1 MANIRAQDVQRNK
14 KLDMFNKLVASKT
27 KVNRSPRL
35 KSITDRDL
43 DKDSNMIS
51 KKFSKMLSFKP
62 EKVSTPTEVL
72 DVGISES
79 GMSSQVVYGGDIQSG
94 TKVKKMRRI
103 GPSGGSNGGLLSLL
117 TGQNKTFA
125 SMYTKN
131 AELMTKMHSE
141 SMSATLKMANLQSKH
156 MQSMSESLA
165 KMAQIKST
173 VQVEYYKNNLETQ
186 NSILK
191 ELQEINRNI
200 RTGFNINEKG
210 KVEIDKKQESMIR
223 DLFSGGNMRA
233 KGKNMLVHLAKAYGD
248 SKSGGGASMLSS
260 ILPMM
265 GSMFEMGG
273 TPALM
278 SMMIQGGLTKGTK
291 SLGNKFLNPRKGRQL
306 NNLIND
312 PGQFFEVMMNNW
324 AAMDPNGIKGF
335 IGKNLGSGKNKISTV
350 DLSKYLTK
358 DKDDRANFD
367 GAAHTSLTKVIPS
380 LLTKIHSSV
389 SGLPEMHYNY
399 QTKRFESLKEGER
412 LLKSGASNELKKQMK
427 MIEKQFTGYSYK
439 KNGKDEYQSG
449 IFSILNAETLANN
462 ANGNLVLTLIK
473 TRGKQL
479 SDGFIKLIS
488 YFAQNNQDPGEMLD
502 QANFSIEFLADI
514 LYNIDGKNVK
524 MDQQKY
530 DGASAFKTFLEVFRD
545 LDDEQAKN
553 AWKELMNQADRSRE
567 AMSKSIDVA
576 LKEAEGSTAAFSSFS
591 YGVKRDDK
599 GRTRARTSEE
609 QYEEFI
615 KNRSE
620 DIYSMMAGHTI
631 DLSGVASPEDLK
643 RRIKDEYNKMV
654 APLFVGDVNKI
665 KAKLKAKSA
674 QLKRENHAFA
684 PMMAKLADSFTKGGE
699 LFGQDVDYAELAGV
713 NTWEDLMDKKAPKFE
728 PMGVSDGIEQAK
740 GIAKWH
746 LQNNPK
752 MRAATGI
759 GGMAAFGGLVKV
771 MAEKSGMSGPLGST
785 MLGTFAAFSL
795 GASGRLTRMMDM
807 MGDEGNEKMTRK
819 DGTESNVTKRE
830 AMTEAMYR
838 EFLPKA
844 WGMNTG
850 MKIGGWVRN
859 NVRFGPILGPV
870 VGLTSGLILAKTSG
884 WVLKVAGAFGKMGKG
899 LLNWAGKKVTGD
911 KDVNWGDSIRDMLRE
926 RMGLP
931 PIGSDTF
938 TLKEVLKSNKDKST
952 NLIDT
957 VTGRRETDTL
967 AYKNKLN
974 DLKKRDLQAYYREVR
989 RMAGYDNTNKVAN
1002 TNIQEMNY
1010 DSIIDDSNEDLYDD
1024 TGYKVQKEDNVLNV
1038 RVLGGHLDAIGAIGA
1053 LDTESYKERLKEMKK
1068 TADKDSGGD
1077 PVTKAALKDTMT
1089 KAEIFIKNNKVTK
1102 EQEKRQNI
1110 QEMTEDANKKSLE
1123 IIAANATGTGEG
1135 EQKEKKSSWLTGLL
1149 GLMGGLPALGGL
1161 LTAAMPLIASVA
1173 GGAALAAFGPKI
1185 VDGAVKGWNNLG
1197 DTFYGK
1203 KKDGEI
1209 MPLGDGKTSFAID
1222 TFRAGKFFANS
1233 RVGKGIGK
1241 VVGGTIGKTLK
1252 SADKVAGKAT
1262 EWGIN
1267 TFGKKGIDALSSGA
1281 GGALGDTAI
1290 KFIDD
1295 VGEKGLASAFG
1306 GAVTDGGGKIVNKTL
1321 DKTKGIMLKT
1331 IDGLKGLFSKVPV
1344 LNKVASKADDILSGA
1359 KKVFTEAF
1367 EKIAPKLAMEGG
1379 EKAAKGGLKG
1389 GLKNLLTI
1397 GGVTAVLNL
1406 GFIAWDFYQGM
1417 KEAEKFFS
1425 ISEDDKPTLLQRLA
1439 SGLTYGILSAIES
1452 IPGCF
1457 IVAAVLSAIDSA
1469 MQWLCRKIYGILDG
1483 ILDTIGLGDN
1493 EDEEMDMRILEGGL
1507 DKGATEGWTANEI
1520 REDRK
1525 KAETQQAAN
1534 QQVSEKVK
1542 EMQANGVSDW
1552 KIELGKTGIGKM
1564 GGSGGDSRT
1573 MMNGR
1578 AATGITPSFY
1588 NQNNFP
1594 AYKMGSMNLQ
1604 DDGCSLA
1611 VMKMISEYQGKPI
1624 PDIVLISRMRNHV
1637 LPNQTVSI
1645 QYFAEFGG
1653 QLTKSSQDVTNAL
1666 KAPGSAIA
1674 ILTRNGSTAHFIA
1687 VINRDRSTVWVG
1699 DPLKDDWE
1707 IMSAND
1713 GKITGYMMGAAV
1725 FSSTAVV
1732 TGLNLPKQGGS
1743 GAPKK
1748 HTGGFGGQYT
1758 KNTFSYKSPWNFN
1771 RKQDQAGHQSN
1782 VPEYYSKYM
1791 EQFKNQGLVQ
1801 ATPTLAAGTAG
1812 SYVGGSAF
1820 EKILSVVS
1828 KGEFDIDNPKDPTV
1842 LGRSSTDTGHS
1853 LSYGIPGMNTRT
1865 GSMKSFMDMY
1875 GAKLGLS
1882 GDPTSPAFR
1891 EQFKKVANQNPQAM
1905 FEAQAGWLQNKYFT
1919 RYMKNGSIKAGLEPF
1934 IGPLASDLGIQA
1946 YLMDMTIQKGK
1957 VDKYL
1962 NAIRGMNPDQAF
1974 NTMRKMEMDSMGAEF
1989 RKALGD
1995 RTASAK
2001 GLQNRIDKRAKAY
2014 NALKGQGGAGGKK
2027 ALQKLNLG
2035 GGAGGYVDM
2044 ITKKEQSAREQNM
2057 RNPGKINVHT
2067 GQVNT
2072 RQQAVKTLPRSA
2084 TREDAPDNQLQRTLA
2099 KEIKALQQGYPKWLA
2114 IAMGEDNHI
2123 GGRKYA
2129 SNDQP
2134 WCHYFVTWCF
2144 RTAGY
2149 SVAMNGSSQDPIRN
2163 SDWIKIKDPLP
2174 GCVIVLSK
2182 NGGGN
2187 KNDPDGAVRGH
2198 SMFYIGP
2205 HTGGRS
2211 ESWYVA
2217 TGNNRNKHGQSCVRV
2232 KDYSLADSGG
2242 KSFVGFFIPK
2252 VALADMEKAA
2262 GRKAT
2267 EIKKTDTSNLTSTDG
2282 GGTEGVVEGAA
2293 TAAAATPSR
2302 GTSTKFGGWFKADG
2316 SQVFFD
2322 FGNNGATAGTD
2333 PNSAQAASG
2342 TETMG
2347 GTGSAVPGYTD
2358 KGKVVDPISVPKDS
2372 RPYKAAQK
2380 AVANASGKPVG
2391 LCAKYVRIA
2400 LEAAGYSINR
2410 KASAYM
2416 YHTEG
2421 VMAQAGFTQISVASK
2436 PQIGD
2441 VLVWGATKKHVHG
2454 HIQIYCGSLSGK
2466 GAGWVSDFKQNT
2478 HLAWSDYGEVWLY
2491 RDSQYLGQANTSG
2504 VGQIKTDANT
2514 GKDTMKTTGGK
2525 EMGATKPQDDKATN
2539 QRAQADMAKAA
2550 IKEFKA
2556 STGARSASTWVKENN
2571 AHRIAQ
2577 QKYQE
2582 QRNDTMKKSLF
2593 GIADISY
2600 TPSDRNTAKIL
2611 STAAGYAQDSPTG
2624 KAGMDGILGL
2634 LGKLVDVTVQNKQA
2648 TTEMINE
2655 TKKQTEVVK
2664 SNVAAT
2670 QNVAEITEKK
2680 ASGGN
2685 VTINQ
2690 ASTAAEMIDQFKYIM
2705 NDEIEMFKG
2714 LTN

>member
-1 MANIRAQDVQRNK
+1 
-14 KLDMFNKLVASKT
+14 
-27 KVNRSPRL
+27 
-35 KSITDRDL
+35 
-43 DKDSNMIS
+43 
-51 KKFSKMLSFKP
+51 
-62 EKVSTPTEVL
+62 
-72 DVGISES
+72 
-79 GMSSQVVYGGDIQSG
+79 
-94 TKVKKMRRI
+94 
-103 GPSGGSNGGLLSLL
+103 
-117 TGQNKTFA
+117 
-125 SMYTKN
+125 
-131 AELMTKMHSE
+131 
-141 SMSATLKMANLQSKH
+141 
-156 MQSMSESLA
+156 
-165 KMAQIKST
+165 
-173 VQVEYYKNNLETQ
+173 
-186 NSILK
+186 
-191 ELQEINRNI
+191 
-200 RTGFNINEKG
+200 
-210 KVEIDKKQESMIR
+210 
-223 DLFSGGNMRA
+223 
-233 KGKNMLVHLAKAYGD
+233 
-248 SKSGGGASMLSS
+248 
-260 ILPMM
+260 
-265 GSMFEMGG
+265 
-273 TPALM
+273 
-278 SMMIQGGLTKGTK
+278 
-291 SLGNKFLNPRKGRQL
+291 
-306 NNLIND
+306 
-312 PGQFFEVMMNNW
+312 
-324 AAMDPNGIKGF
+324 
-335 IGKNLGSGKNKISTV
+335 
-350 DLSKYLTK
+350 
-358 DKDDRANFD
+358 
-367 GAAHTSLTKVIPS
+367 
-380 LLTKIHSSV
+380 
-389 SGLPEMHYNY
+389 
-399 QTKRFESLKEGER
+399 
-412 LLKSGASNELKKQMK
+412 
-427 MIEKQFTGYSYK
+427 
-439 KNGKDEYQSG
+439 
-449 IFSILNAETLANN
+449 
-462 ANGNLVLTLIK
+462 
-473 TRGKQL
+473 
-479 SDGFIKLIS
+479 
-488 YFAQNNQDPGEMLD
+488 
-502 QANFSIEFLADI
+502 
-514 LYNIDGKNVK
+514 
-524 MDQQKY
+524 
-530 DGASAFKTFLEVFRD
+530 
-545 LDDEQAKN
+545 
-553 AWKELMNQADRSRE
+553 
-567 AMSKSIDVA
+567 
-576 LKEAEGSTAAFSSFS
+576 
-591 YGVKRDDK
+591 
-599 GRTRARTSEE
+599 
-609 QYEEFI
+609 
-615 KNRSE
+615 
-620 DIYSMMAGHTI
+620 
-631 DLSGVASPEDLK
+631 
-643 RRIKDEYNKMV
+643 
-654 APLFVGDVNKI
+654 
-665 KAKLKAKSA
+665 
-674 QLKRENHAFA
+674 
-684 PMMAKLADSFTKGGE
+684 
-699 LFGQDVDYAELAGV
+699 
-713 NTWEDLMDKKAPKFE
+713 
-728 PMGVSDGIEQAK
+728 
-740 GIAKWH
+740 
-746 LQNNPK
+746 
-752 MRAATGI
+752 
-759 GGMAAFGGLVKV
+759 
-771 MAEKSGMSGPLGST
+771 
-785 MLGTFAAFSL
+785 
-795 GASGRLTRMMDM
+795 
-807 MGDEGNEKMTRK
+807 
-819 DGTESNVTKRE
+819 
-830 AMTEAMYR
+830 
-838 EFLPKA
+838 
-844 WGMNTG
+844 
-850 MKIGGWVRN
+850 
-859 NVRFGPILGPV
+859 
-870 VGLTSGLILAKTSG
+870 
-884 WVLKVAGAFGKMGKG
+884 
-899 LLNWAGKKVTGD
+899 
-911 KDVNWGDSIRDMLRE
+911 
-926 RMGLP
+926 
-931 PIGSDTF
+931 
-938 TLKEVLKSNKDKST
+938 
-952 NLIDT
+952 
-957 VTGRRETDTL
+957 
-967 AYKNKLN
+967 
-974 DLKKRDLQAYYREVR
+974 
-989 RMAGYDNTNKVAN
+989 
-1002 TNIQEMNY
+1002 
-1010 DSIIDDSNEDLYDD
+1010 
-1024 TGYKVQKEDNVLNV
+1024 
-1038 RVLGGHLDAIGAIGA
+1038 
-1053 LDTESYKERLKEMKK
+1053 
-1068 TADKDSGGD
+1068 
-1077 PVTKAALKDTMT
+1077 
-1089 KAEIFIKNNKVTK
+1089 
-1102 EQEKRQNI
+1102 
-1110 QEMTEDANKKSLE
+1110 
-1123 IIAANATGTGEG
+1123 
-1135 EQKEKKSSWLTGLL
+1135 
-1149 GLMGGLPALGGL
+1149 
-1161 LTAAMPLIASVA
+1161 
-1173 GGAALAAFGPKI
+1173 
-1185 VDGAVKGWNNLG
+1185 
-1197 DTFYGK
+1197 
-1203 KKDGEI
+1203 

-1233 RVGKGIGK
+1233 RIGKGIGK
-1241 VVGGTIGKTLK
+1241 VVGGTVGKTLK
-1252 SADKVAGKAT
+1252 SADRFAGKAT

-1306 GAVTDGGGKIVNKTL
+1306 SAAVDATGSVAGKAL

-1331 IDGLKGLFSKVPV
+1331 IDGLKGLFTKVPL
-1344 LNKVASKADDILSGA
+1344 LNKISSKADDILSGA

-1367 EKIAPKLAMEGG
+1367 EKIAPKLAKEGG

-1417 KEAEKFFS
+1417 KKAEKFFS
-1425 ISEDDKPTLLQRLA
+1425 ISKDDKPTLLQRLA

-1457 IVAAVLSAIDSA
+1457 IVAAILSAIDSA
-1469 MQWLCRKIYGILDG
+1469 MQWLCRKVYAMLDG
-1483 ILDTIGLGDN
+1483 VLDAIGLGDN

-1507 DKGATEGWTANEI
+1507 DKEATEGWSAKEI

-1525 KAETQQAAN
+1525 TAETQQAAN
-1534 QQVSEKVK
+1534 RQQVEKVK
-1542 EMQANGVSDW
+1542 EMEANGASDW
-1552 KIELGKTGIGKM
+1552 AINLGKTGIGKM

-1573 MMNGR
+1573 MLNGR
-1578 AATGITPSFY
+1578 AATGVTPNFY

-1653 QLTKSSQDVTNAL
+1653 QLTKSSQDVSNAL

-1748 HTGGFGGQYT
+1748 HTGGFGGQYN
-1758 KNTFSYKSPWNFN
+1758 KNTFNYKSPWNFN
-1771 RKQDQAGHQSN
+1771 RKQDQQGQQSN

-1801 ATPTLAAGTAG
+1801 STPTLAAGAAG

-1828 KGEFDIDNPKDPTV
+1828 KGEFDVDNPKDPTV

-1865 GSMKSFMDMY
+1865 GSMKSFMERY

-1919 RYMKNGSIKAGLEPF
+1919 RYMKNGSIKSGLEPF
-1934 IGPLASDLGIQA
+1934 IGPLANDLGIQA

-1962 NAIRGMNPDQAF
+1962 NAIRGMQPDQAF
-1974 NTMRKMEMDSMGAEF
+1974 NTMRKMEMDSMGTEF

-2035 GGAGGYVDM
+2035 GGAGWEQQWA
-2044 ITKKEQSAREQNM
+2044 KKTERARFTDSQI
-2057 RNPGKINVHT
+2057 PGKINTKTGQHT
-2067 GQVNT
+2067 GNPVKVNT
-2072 RQQAVKTLPRSA
+2072 RNSE
-2084 TREDAPDNQLQRTLA
+2084 RENLADNQMERTMA
-2099 KEIKALQQGYPKWLA
+2099 KEIKALQQGMPKWLA
-2114 IAMGEDNHI
+2114 IAMGEDRHI

-2129 SNDQP
+2129 NSNQP
-2134 WCHYFVTWCF
+2134 WCHFFVTWCF

-2149 SVAMNGSSQDPIRN
+2149 SVAMQGSSQDPIRN
-2163 SDWIKIKDPLP
+2163 AEWVKIKDPMP
-2174 GCVIVLSK
+2174 GCVIVLSR

-2205 HTGGRS
+2205 HTGGRTDA
-2211 ESWYVA
+2211 SWYVA
-2217 TGNNRNKHGQSCVRV
+2217 TGNNILNGQSAVRV
-2232 KDYSLADSGG
+2232 KDYSLSDSGG
-2242 KSFVGFFIPK
+2242 KSFVGYFIPK

-2267 EIKKTDTSNLTSTDG
+2267 IIKKDEQSDMNSTVG

-2293 TAAAATPSR
+2293 AAAAAKPSR
-2302 GTSTKFGGWFKADG
+2302 GTSAKFGGWFKADG

-2333 PNSAQAASG
+2333 PNSSQAADG

-2347 GTGSAVPGYTD
+2347 GTSSAVPGYTD
-2358 KGKVVDPISVPKDS
+2358 KGKVVDPISIPKDS

-2380 AVANASGKPVG
+2380 VVANASSKPVG

-2410 KASAYM
+2410 KESAYM
-2416 YHTEG
+2416 YHTQG
-2421 VMAQAGFTQISVASK
+2421 VLAQAGFTQISVASK

-2441 VLVWGATKKHVHG
+2441 VLVWGATKKHKHG

-2478 HLAWSDYGEVWLY
+2478 HLAWSDYGEAWLY
-2491 RDSQYLGQANTSG
+2491 RDNQYLGQANTSG
-2504 VGQIKTDANT
+2504 VGQIKTDTNT

-2525 EMGATKPQDDKATN
+2525 ELGATKPQDDKATN
-2539 QRAQADMAKAA
+2539 QRAQADMAKAT

-2582 QRNDTMKKSLF
+2582 QRNDTMKKSVL
-2593 GIADISY
+2593 GIMDIGY

-2611 STAAGYAQDSPTG
+2611 STVSGYAQDSPTG

-2648 TTEMINE
+2648 TSEMINE
-2655 TKKQTEVVK
+2655 TKKQTEAVK

-2690 ASTAAEMIDQFKYIM
+2690 TNTAAEMIDQFKYIM